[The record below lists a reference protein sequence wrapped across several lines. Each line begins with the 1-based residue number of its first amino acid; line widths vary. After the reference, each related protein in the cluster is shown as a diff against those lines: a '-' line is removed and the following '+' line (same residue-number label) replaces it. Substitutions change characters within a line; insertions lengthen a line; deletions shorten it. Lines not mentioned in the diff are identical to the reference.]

1 MATEKIDLFALN
13 KAEYA
18 ATRTPKLVT
27 VDTAWFLSIE
37 GSGHPREP
45 LFQQS
50 VQALYSVAYTLKM
63 QSKKN
68 GRDYVIS
75 KLEGLWHLDPGY
87 FDFASAPQSAW
98 NWTLLLRT
106 PDFIGENDLDRV
118 QAELLAKGKSQLVK
132 RVGVMGF
139 EEGQCVQMLHVGPYD
154 KEDSTLEIM
163 HAFIEKKQL
172 TVVGRHHEIYLSD
185 PSRTASDKLRT
196 IIRLPVI

>member
-13 KAEYA
+13 KTEYA
-18 ATRTPKLVT
+18 ATRKPALVT
-27 VDTAWFLSIE
+27 VDAAWFLCIE
-37 GSGHPREP
+37 GSGHPSEP

-50 VQALYSVAYTLKM
+50 VQALYCVAYSLKM
-63 QSKKN
+63 QSKNN

-87 FDFASAPQSAW
+87 LDFASAPHSVW

-118 QAELLAKGKSQLVK
+118 QAELLAKGKPPLVK

-154 KEDSTLEIM
+154 KEDSTLNAM
-163 HAFIEKKQL
+163 QAFIEKKQL

-185 PSRTASDKLRT
+185 PNRTTAAKLRT